1 VLSTQNKKN
10 RYIEKDLEDTYDVII
25 IGAGIGGLFAANF
38 LAFHN
43 IKTLLVEQHNVVG
56 GLMQG
61 GWKKN
66 NYFDYGTQSNEIK
79 GGILPALK
87 YLKLDNRIS
96 FKKCTHRL
104 VSDDGLDLKLG
115 NLEDAKKAFKKAYPN
130 DSKSIEKY
138 FEFYKKV
145 AAIAKLEN
153 EDGMKGLIET
163 DTSLFMPDYKKYWQN
178 KSYYKDL
185 LYYDSISASKKAK
198 EILDK
203 DSPISKVLTNLGY
216 RNCSTLAT
224 GIFWY
229 LWQDDYY
236 YNVGGKQYFMD
247 TLAHAFIERGGTL
260 STNTK
265 VEKILTKNNL
275 ASGIQFSNGETIRG
289 KYIISNS
296 DMKAT
301 IKQLLNGNEHMKN
314 WQDEIEN
321 NITAEAFFTVYLTLD
336 MPIDELK
343 KYLNDSHHV
352 WYYPTQSKSITP
364 FNTEFHKSLPME
376 ISAACLHDSNLVQD
390 DKHSTL
396 VLQSFSFYEWM
407 NRWKISKT
415 GHKSKEYYYLKREVE
430 DQLISNL
437 EKIIPNV
444 KNKIIFKQ
452 SATPLTHKRYT
463 MNENGSTG
471 GWTWNPKKT
480 YVGFN
485 QQKITTPINN
495 LYFVGQW
502 TLYQGSLLTATI
514 SGKIAADLI
523 INKENESREPIV

>member
-1 VLSTQNKKN
+1 MLSTKNKKN
-10 RYIEKDLEDTYDVII
+10 RYIEKEIQDTYDVII
-25 IGAGIGGLFAANF
+25 IGAGIGGLFTANF

-43 IKTLLVEQHNVVG
+43 IKTLLIEQHNVVG

-87 YLKLDNRIS
+87 YLNLEDRIT

-104 VSDDGLDLKLG
+104 ISDDGLDLKLG
-115 NLEDAKKAFKKAYPN
+115 NLEDAKAAFKKAYPN
-130 DSKSIEKY
+130 DSDGIEEY

-145 AAIAKLEN
+145 AAVAKLEN
-153 EDGMKGLIET
+153 EEGMKGLIEN
-163 DTSLFMPDYKKYWQN
+163 DTSVFMPEYKKYWQN
-178 KSYYKDL
+178 KPYYKDI
-185 LYYDSISASKKAK
+185 LYYDSIQASKKAK
-198 EILDK
+198 EIFK
-203 DSPISKVLTNLGY
+203 IGSPISKVLTNLGY

-229 LWQDDYY
+229 LWQNDYY

-265 VEKILTKNNL
+265 VEKILTKNNV
-275 ASGIQFSNGETIRG
+275 ATGVQFSNGETVRG

-296 DMKAT
+296 DMNGT
-301 IKQLLNGNEHMKN
+301 IKHLLNGECSINN
-314 WQDEIEN
+314 WNNDMEK
-321 NITAEAFFTVYLTLD
+321 NITAEAFFTVYLTLN
-336 MPIDELK
+336 MPIYELK
-343 KYLNDSHHV
+343 QYLSNSHHV
-352 WYYPTQSKSITP
+352 WYYPTKNKYVTP
-364 FNTEFHKSLPME
+364 FNEKFHESLPME

-390 DKHSTL
+390 NNHSTL
-396 VLQSFSFYEWM
+396 VLQSFSYFDWM
-407 NRWKISKT
+407 NRWKINKT
-415 GHKSKEYYYLKREVE
+415 GHKSKEYYHLKREVE
-430 DQLISNL
+430 SQLISNL
-437 EKIIPNV
+437 EKVIPNV
-444 KNKIIFKQ
+444 KDKIVFKQ

-463 MNENGSTG
+463 MNEKGSTG
-471 GWTWNPKKT
+471 GWTWNPNKT

-485 QQKITTPINN
+485 QQKITTPITNF
-495 LYFVGQW
+495 YFVGQW

-523 INKENESREPIV
+523 INKERKRDDIIV